1 MDKFEYRVRAEEIQA
16 LVDKKDYKQAAEIA
30 DTIDW
35 RRVKSYVM
43 LCTVSDIYK
52 AVRRY
57 DDSKALLLLADERQ
71 PNNRNIIYCLCELY
85 VKLGDIIPATETY
98 KHFCRIAP
106 DDSRQYILKYKIFQL
121 TDTSLEE
128 QINVLEE
135 LKRHDFLE
143 KWMYELAYLYH
154 RIGLGTRCVEECDE
168 LITMFGTGK
177 FVRKAMEL
185 KMLHEPLSR
194 EQQRVYNEESQAVR
208 ENPDL
213 ENTRVIPDL
222 NKAMTK
228 ESTPAG
234 IDTAPTKRITPEELS
249 EIQVRTMDP
258 EKMSTVDLQKEI
270 ARNLKEVM
278 GPDFDTD
285 PNMEIPVPEGLSEE
299 DIEQSEIRIGQE
311 TGEISQTEL
320 LTHAAMAPLF
330 QETKEM
336 DMGPKLEPDAEEIF
350 FEEPDTVDMSRDME
364 EVIEKTADAGKE
376 IQDTVLQ
383 EMRQK
388 GELREEAIRKQAQ
401 LQEGHTDQIVVE
413 EVEKALEEEGAVQHH
428 PRPDV
433 VSTAEAQAGGADP
446 YAGFRGTVIYPV
458 KPGSVPES
466 TAFDELLTQESDGQI
481 SLAVPESEQIE
492 KQITGQISL
501 DDIMQEW
508 QSKLQANREK
518 RFSELQKMVQDE
530 TGEMFTKYDVEVGLM
545 QSATEAAAS
554 GIGEDVFAEDALL
567 QDEEAASEEA
577 VEETISEDDEADVTE
592 DLSEETCEDIADTEE
607 IAEEDVTDTDET
619 VEEDAAGEE
628 ELPEAI
634 AETAADIAEEDLAK
648 DNATGDVAE
657 DTDGAEES
665 AEETQESAEDSE
677 KETEDTAGEETT
689 DGTDTHT
696 EGTTTGTQEAAQG
709 HIRGTLSPEERKLF
723 APFLQDA
730 KSKRQLEMLLD
741 TVSLAPYTGN
751 VIITGEAGAGILKL
765 VRRIVKD
772 IQVTDHNFSG
782 KVARTTAEEIK
793 DKNMEKLVSKVPNGA
808 LIIEDAGALNCAT
821 AENLSKALSHEG
833 EGIIIFLTDT
843 KKGMDSLLKV
853 NDCLKELFNARVD
866 IEALDNDSLVS
877 FGVSYAYDLEYAID
891 ELGKLALHRRIE
903 ERQTSSHSVT
913 VDEVKDIVREAV
925 KSANRKNL
933 KHFVDIL
940 FAKRYDAEDMI
951 ILRERDFL

>member
-71 PNNRNIIYCLCELY
+71 PDNRNIIYCLCELHI
-85 VKLGDIIPATETY
+85 KLGEIVSATEEL
-98 KHFCRIAP
+98 KHFCRLAP
-106 DDSRQYILKYKIFQL
+106 DDSRRYILKYKIYQA
-121 TDTSLEE
+121 TDVSIEE
-128 QINVLEE
+128 QISVLEE
-135 LKRHDFLE
+135 LKRHDYLE

-154 RIGLGTRCVEECDE
+154 RIGLATRCVEECDE
-168 LITMFGTGK
+168 LITMFGSGK

-185 KMLHEPLSR
+185 KMLHEPLSS
-194 EQQRVYNEESQAVR
+194 EQQKQYNAETRSVR
-208 ENPDL
+208 ENADSAS
-213 ENTRVIPDL
+213 TKVIPDL
-222 NKAMTK
+222 DKAMTK
-228 ESTPAG
+228 ENDTPQPF
-234 IDTAPTKRITPEELS
+234 IDTAATKRITPEELS

-258 EKMSTVDLQKEI
+258 GKMSTVDLQKEI

-330 QETKEM
+330 QETKELNIP
-336 DMGPKLEPDAEEIF
+336 PKKEPDAQEIF

-376 IQDTVLQ
+376 INDAVLQ
-383 EMRQK
+383 EMRHK
-388 GELREEAIRKQAQ
+388 GELREEAIRQQAT

-413 EVEKALEEEGAVQHH
+413 EVEKALEEEGAAQM
-428 PRPDV
+428 RGKPDV
-433 VSTAEAQAGGADP
+433 VSMAQEQAGAADP

-458 KPGSVPES
+458 NPGAVPER
-466 TAFDELLTQESDGQI
+466 TAFDDLLTQESDGQI
-481 SLAVPESEQIE
+481 SLAVPESEKVE

-508 QSKLQANREK
+508 QNKLEANREK
-518 RFSELQKMVQDE
+518 RASEIRKMVQDE
-530 TGEMFTKYDVEVGLM
+530 TGEMFSAYDVEVGLM
-545 QSATEAAAS
+545 QSATEAEAAGLLDTAQSAEEIEAELPDEDEVVAAS
-554 GIGEDVFAEDALL
+554 YEESEGLEEETFEAGEEEAVT
-567 QDEEAASEEA
+567 EEAA
-577 VEETISEDDEADVTE
+577 DEADVSEDATDETGDIPEEIEETTEENASEDAEDTE
-592 DLSEETCEDIADTEE
+592 DTSSEETVSDTEE
-607 IAEEDVTDTDET
+607 KASDEESESEDTENAE
-619 VEEDAAGEE
+619 
-628 ELPEAI
+628 
-634 AETAADIAEEDLAK
+634 K
-648 DNATGDVAE
+648 AE
-657 DTDGAEES
+657 DFS
-665 AEETQESAEDSE
+665 KSE
-677 KETEDTAGEETT
+677 KDAG
-689 DGTDTHT
+689 
-696 EGTTTGTQEAAQG
+696 G
-709 HIRGTLSPEERKLF
+709 HIRGSLSPEEKKLF

-730 KSKRQLEMLLD
+730 KSRRQLEMLLD

-751 VIITGEAGAGILKL
+751 AIITGETGAGIMKL
-765 VRRIVKD
+765 IRRIVKD
-772 IQVTDHNFSG
+772 IQLTDHNFSG
-782 KVARTTAEEIK
+782 RVARITAEEIK
-793 DKNMEKLVSKVPNGA
+793 DKNMEKLVSKVPGGA
-808 LIIEDAGALNCAT
+808 LIIEDAGALNCST
-821 AENLSKALSHEG
+821 AENLAKALSHEG
-833 EGIIIFLTDT
+833 AGIIIFLTDT
-843 KKGMDSLLKV
+843 KKGIDSLLKV
-853 NDCLKELFNARVD
+853 NDCLKELFNARLD
-866 IEALDNDSLVS
+866 IEALDNDSLVEFGKS
-877 FGVSYAYDLEYAID
+877 FAYEQEYAID
-891 ELGKLALHRRIE
+891 EMGKLALHRRIE

-913 VDEVKDIVREAV
+913 VEEVKEIVSEAI

-933 KHFVDIL
+933 GHFFDIL